1 MRRLFALAVFGLA
14 LPAAAETLDLEQAI
28 ARALDA
34 DPRIEER
41 QHFVVAARGL
51 KQEAEGHGDWFVES
65 NSFIGLSPATEG
77 NIFKGD
83 SCSPGQCELRDDKY
97 EFTGLS
103 PWFYAKLALLKPLYT
118 FGKLEHYSDAA
129 EANIRIKSGD
139 VQLQRNATVLD
150 VKKAYYG
157 YLAARDGRLMLE
169 DVGKR
174 VQAAIDL
181 VQRWLDDGEG
191 NVKQAD
197 LYALQSGYALVAKY
211 KAQSGALEK
220 VALDGLKVLAGF
232 SLDSELGV
240 ADRRIRPVTLPQ
252 WSLQELQQQALQQR
266 PEMEQLESGLRA
278 RRSLVEANKSDNKP
292 NIYAGL
298 GAMLSYS
305 PGRERL
311 DNPYVSD
318 PFNEGALTPVIGMQ
332 WDWSPG
338 VNSGKASVAE
348 AELNAL
354 IAKSSFAR
362 MGIPYQVAE
371 QYHQVQ
377 GYHEAVQQLEQ
388 ASRSARRWMIAS
400 YTDFEAGLEEAEE
413 IMTAMQAYTLAMAD
427 YLQTT
432 FEYNMHVAR
441 LEDVAGVSR

>member
-1 MRRLFALAVFGLA
+1 MRKLFALTALLLA
-14 LPAAAETLDLEQAI
+14 LPATAETLGLEQAI
-28 ARALDA
+28 ERALKA

-41 QHFVVAARGL
+41 QHFVAAARGL
-51 KQEAEGHGDWFVES
+51 RQEAEGHGDWFVES

-83 SCSPGQCELRDDKY
+83 SCSLGQCELRDDKY
-97 EFTGLS
+97 EFTGVS
-103 PWFYAKLALLKPLYT
+103 PWFYAKLGLIKPLYT

-129 EANIRIKSGD
+129 EANIQVKRGD

-157 YLAARDGRLMLE
+157 YLAARDGGLLLA
-169 DVGKR
+169 DVSKR
-174 VQAAIDL
+174 AQKAIDL
-181 VQRWLDDGEG
+181 VQDWLDEGEG
-191 NVKQAD
+191 DVKQAD

-211 KAQSGALEK
+211 KAQSEALEK
-220 VALDGLKVLAGF
+220 VALDGLKVLTGIPLN
-232 SLDSELGV
+232 SDLDV
-240 ADRRIRPVTLPQ
+240 ADRRIRPVTLPE

-266 PEMEQLESGLRA
+266 PEMGQLESGLRA
-278 RRSLVEANKSDNKP
+278 RRSLLEANKSDNKP

-305 PGRERL
+305 PDRDRL
-311 DNPYVSD
+311 DNPYISES
-318 PFNEGALTPVIGMQ
+318 FNEGAFTPVIGMQ
-332 WDWSPG
+332 WNWSPG
-338 VNSGKASVAE
+338 VNAGKASIAE

-362 MGIPYQVAE
+362 MGIPFQVAE

-377 GYHEAVQQLEQ
+377 GYYEAVQQLEQ

-400 YTDFEAGLEEAEE
+400 YTDFEAGLEEAEK

-441 LEDVAGVSR
+441 LEDVAGVSQ